1 MVNKPETKMNW
12 RGLRKHL
19 FLEQA
24 EGYVNTL
31 EKSTFRPSTSR
42 EVFEHHDKADGQRLK
57 PC

>member
-1 MVNKPETKMNW
+1 
-12 RGLRKHL
+12 
-19 FLEQA
+19 LEQA

-57 PC
+57 AVLKLCELVHQIKVHKRRFS